1 MFQGDVFLPSQLWLL
16 QLTWKN
22 SNNNYDSVGV
32 KMLTLAPLSCWCQA
46 PPPLYPITLSENCFF
61 PSLKIC
67 KCVKVGYSQPPCLL
81 FSLCCRIRGGG
92 GGWSRMHPSPGP
104 WLAVG
109 ARRALRRLLAS
120 VLIEGQFRS
129 LALEALPECVTFAPL
144 STPQSAD
151 SLVGIVGNGRQRGRL
166 QGETDEIS
174 SVKRAGQMTEAW
186 YLISEGYKL
195 LITLPRCVIMMEDTV
210 SLVLM
215 DESAPLLNVLNS
227 AIKQNNITSD
237 FSILE
242 G

>member
-1 MFQGDVFLPSQLWLL
+1 
-16 QLTWKN
+16 
-22 SNNNYDSVGV
+22 
-32 KMLTLAPLSCWCQA
+32 
-46 PPPLYPITLSENCFF
+46 
-61 PSLKIC
+61 
-67 KCVKVGYSQPPCLL
+67 
-81 FSLCCRIRGGG
+81 
-92 GGWSRMHPSPGP
+92 MHPSPGP
-104 WLAVG
+104 WLAVR

-129 LALEALPECVTFAPL
+129 LALEALPGCVTIAPL
-144 STPQSAD
+144 STLQSAD

-166 QGETDEIS
+166 QGEPDEIA

-210 SLVLM
+210 SSQLM

-237 FSILE
+237 LSILE